1 MKILVTG
8 GGGFLGFA
16 IVEQL
21 LTEGYEVLSY
31 ARSRY
36 DALEKLG
43 VAQYQGDLSDYVALK
58 TALRGCEA
66 VFHVAG
72 KIGNWGTYASFYE
85 TNVRGTE
92 NILKA
97 CFELQVQYLI
107 YTSSPSVVYNGTS
120 EGKDERLPYPPKF
133 DAYYPQTKAIAE
145 QAVLKA
151 NCAALRTCALRPH
164 LIWGPGDFHFLPS
177 LLLRQSKGR
186 LRLPSDE
193 KYRIDT
199 IYIDNAAR
207 AHVQAFKVMR
217 HNPAAVSGKAYFLS
231 QDEPIGIREFFNRLL
246 DTCGR
251 PAVNK
256 TISPQMALFIGWLLQ
271 HTFRLFNVQSEPPL
285 TLFVAKH
292 LASSHWYDIS
302 AAKRDFGYVPSVS
315 IEEGL
320 KRLKAWV
327 EATHPYQLP
336 D

>member
-1 MKILVTG
+1 MKVLVTG

-16 IVEQL
+16 IVKQL
-21 LTEGYEVLSY
+21 LVEGHEVLSY
-31 ARSRY
+31 TRSRY
-36 DALEKLG
+36 EALEKLG
-43 VAQYQGDLSDYVALK
+43 VSQHQGNLTDYSTLK

-66 VFHVAG
+66 VFHTAG

-92 NILKA
+92 NLLKA
-97 CFELQVQYLI
+97 CAELQVPYLI
-107 YTSSPSVVYNGTS
+107 YTSSPSVVYNGSS

-151 NCAALRTCALRPH
+151 NCESLHTCSLRPH

-177 LLLRQSKGR
+177 LLHRQNKGR

-199 IYIDNAAR
+199 IYIDNAAG
-207 AHVQAFKVMR
+207 AHLQAFEVMR
-217 HNPAAVSGKAYFLS
+217 NNPDAVSGKAYFLS

-256 TISPQMALFIGWLLQ
+256 TISPRVALFTGWLFQ

-302 AAKRDFGYVPSVS
+302 AAKRDFGYAPRVS

-320 KRLKAWV
+320 MYLRAWI
-327 EATHPYQLP
+327 EENHPYHFLM
-336 D
+336 